1 MEGSGSLDRIRK
13 KVPQIKDAIA
23 KSHYEVTPGDVS
35 VVTGLPILEVE
46 HVLKE
51 LVSDYYGELKV
62 SDEGELV
69 YFFPTK
75 FIKNRNGVPGK
86 LAQGLKK
93 FLKALYKIFQF
104 IYKASIM
111 IILVFYFVLFLVL
124 FLVIMMASRS
134 GEGGGDNRR
143 RGGGGFNIFFWM
155 WLGGRGYR
163 RRNEYDN
170 DRYYDVQAD
179 DKPKKPFYKSVFD
192 FVFGDDDPNDFLYN
206 NVNKVVARFIQKKNG
221 AIIPQ
226 ELTPVTG
233 TKFRNA
239 NIEVTK
245 YVGKFESQPEVSG
258 NGTVI
263 LTFPKLLT
271 TAAKQAV
278 GKKMYESSNKA
289 YYEQKIKHNGNTTT
303 KNVIMCLMNGF
314 NLIVSWFLLTA
325 PIHFVV
331 NVAQATGQITK
342 ENIATLEQIADILH
356 SGRFF
361 FGGFPFVFSL
371 LFFLI
376 PLIRLIYVKSHN
388 NKIRSRNLHKAVSVA
403 ILDRENPVI
412 RADSLILP
420 REAEEYIDSYTDSDI
435 EKILDDMANSSS
447 CNVDFDSDGKK
458 YYDFS
463 ELITN
468 MRDVQKYRRENL
480 VGKRITEQD
489 IDFDTNDEL
498 FNF

>member
-13 KVPQIKDAIA
+13 HIPQIKEAIA
-23 KSHYEVTPGDVS
+23 SSHYEVTPGDVS
-35 VVTGLPILEVE
+35 VATGLPILEVG

-62 SDEGELV
+62 SDEGDLI

-75 FIKNRNGVPGK
+75 FRKNRYGVSGK
-86 LAQGLKK
+86 LAKGLKK
-93 FLKALYKIFQF
+93 FLKLLYKGFQ
-104 IYKASIM
+104 ILYKASIM
-111 IILVFYFVLFLVL
+111 IILVLYFLLFLVL
-124 FLVIMMASRS
+124 FLVIMFASRS
-134 GEGGGDNRR
+134 GEGGGNRR
-143 RGGGGFNIFFWM
+143 RGGGFNIFFWM

-163 RRNEYDN
+163 RGGGYDD
-170 DRYYDVQAD
+170 DRYYDVQAS

-192 FVFGDDDPNDFLYN
+192 FVFGEDDPNDFLYN
-206 NVNKVVARFIQKKNG
+206 NVNKIVARFIQKKNG

-226 ELTPVTG
+226 ELTPVTN
-233 TKFRNA
+233 TRFRNA

-245 YVGKFESQPEVSG
+245 YVGKFESQPEVTD

-271 TAAKQAV
+271 TSMRREV

-289 YYEQKIKHNGNTTT
+289 YYELQTKHNGNTTT
-303 KNVIMCLMNGF
+303 KNVIMCIMNGF

-325 PIHFVV
+325 PVHFVV
-331 NVAQATGQITK
+331 NVAEATGQITK
-342 ENIATLEQIADILH
+342 QNIGTIKQIASVLQD
-356 SGRFF
+356 GRFF

-376 PLIRLIYVKSHN
+376 PLIRLLYVKSHN
-388 NKIRSRNLHKAVSVA
+388 KKTRFRNLRKAVSVA
-403 ILDRENPVI
+403 ILDRENPVV

-420 REAEEYIDSYTDSDI
+420 REAEEYIESYTDKDI
-435 EKILDDMANSSS
+435 EKILDDMASSSS
-447 CNVDFDSDGKK
+447 CNVEFDSEGKK

-468 MRDVQKYRRENL
+468 LKDVQKYRRENI
-480 VGKRITEQD
+480 VGKRLTERD
-489 IDFDTNDEL
+489 IDFNTNDEI
-498 FNF
+498 FDF